1 MPHGAGTGPK
11 GAKIFTVFIIPGN
24 ALSDS
29 VLRCV
34 PQAMTAAPAS
44 NVPAEVFTAKPSSP

>member
-34 PQAMTAAPAS
+34 PNPTAIRHVS
-44 NVPAEVFTAKPSSP
+44 LSK